1 MKRRTNL
8 PVLIRYNTSGIAY
21 LRLSE
26 VAVRCMVHP
35 GLIHRFVRLGLVDP
49 VDLHDE
55 PEQWRFESAVVP
67 QINKIMRLRNE
78 LGINYSG
85 IGVILDLLERI
96 DFLEGRIRD
105 LENPFR

>member
-1 MKRRTNL
+1 MERRTNL
-8 PVLIRYNTSGIAY
+8 PVLFRYRRSSIAY
-21 LRLSE
+21 LKLSE
-26 VAVRCMVHP
+26 VAGRCMVHP

-55 PEQWRFESAVVP
+55 PEQWLFESQVVP

-96 DFLEGRIRD
+96 DFLESRIRD
-105 LENPFR
+105 LENPFA

>member
-8 PVLIRYNTSGIAY
+8 PVLLRYRRSNIAY
-21 LRLSE
+21 LELSE
-26 VAVRCMVHP
+26 VAIRCMVHP

-55 PEQWRFESAVVP
+55 LEQWRFESDVVP
-67 QINKIMRLRNE
+67 QINKIIRLRNE

-96 DFLEGRIRD
+96 DFLETRIRD
-105 LENPFR
+105 LENPFN

>member
-8 PVLIRYNTSGIAY
+8 PVLFGYRRSNIAY
-21 LRLSE
+21 LGLSG

-55 PEQWRFESAVVP
+55 PEQWRFESQVVA

-78 LGINYSG
+78 LGVNYSG

-96 DFLEGRIRD
+96 DFLESRIRD
-105 LENPFR
+105 LENPFT

>member
-1 MKRRTNL
+1 MKRRANL
-8 PVLIRYNTSGIAY
+8 PVLLRYTRSSFPY
-21 LRLSE
+21 LRLGD
-26 VAVRCMVHP
+26 VAIRCMVHP

-49 VDLHDE
+49 VDLNDE
-55 PEQWRFESAVVP
+55 PEKWRFERDVVP
-67 QINKIMRLRNE
+67 QINKIIRLRNE

-96 DFLEGRIRD
+96 DFLETRIRD

>member
-1 MKRRTNL
+1 MKRRTYL
-8 PVLIRYNTSGIAY
+8 PVLLRHRRSNIAY

-35 GLIHRFVRLGLVDP
+35 ELIHRFVRLGLVDP
-49 VDLHDE
+49 VDLQDE
-55 PEQWRFESAVVP
+55 PEQWRFESDVVP
-67 QINKIMRLRNE
+67 QVNKIMRLRNE

-85 IGVILDLLERI
+85 VGVILDLLERI
-96 DFLEGRIRD
+96 DILESRIRD